1 MKRGLDRYYVV
12 HLRFEGLEDGI
23 ELPTTTATFVDDELN
38 LRLEWSQG
46 FESEVE
52 ENRLVG

>member
-1 MKRGLDRYYVV
+1 VKGGLYRYYVV

-23 ELPTTTATFVDDELN
+23 ELPATTTALVDDELN

-46 FESEVE
+46 FESEVK
-52 ENRLVG
+52 ENRFVG

>member
-12 HLRFEGLEDGI
+12 HLWFEGLEDGI
-23 ELPTTTATFVDDELN
+23 ELPTTTTALVDDELN

-52 ENRLVG
+52 ENRFVG

>member
-23 ELPTTTATFVDDELN
+23 ELPTTTATLVDDELN

-52 ENRLVG
+52 ENRFVG